1 MISKISK
8 SSDRFTII
16 QKKSLNPFTF
26 FVVIYAFFLSA
37 FALSGYVLN
46 YLNLPINA
54 SYLLGFVLIIT
65 ALIYLV
71 SPVTIPH
78 RPTKTDMLILVI
90 SLLASAKFAIFFTS
104 NYPVGSS
111 VDLAHYYFASDWIK
125 SHANMAF
132 FDYRNEPGYYY
143 LWHTWSQWLWYYGYE
158 FVAVFVSNIFNINI
172 LKSMQIIVGMS
183 GFVSILCMG
192 LIGYKVLDDWRGGV
206 LTMLQ
211 LAAMPATFLLAYNG
225 FFANTTALSV
235 GLVFAYVSIDRVKLD
250 RLPIIFVL
258 IAGGFLIHIHTMV
271 FMVGII
277 LLYKILSY
285 SRLHKDEFVKYITT
299 VVLGFVTAS
308 VLNLSVFNK
317 FLFEGTPAVITST
330 VYDKSY
336 VPFAGFE
343 NLFGSSIFLLL
354 GIVGTY
360 ILYRDRL
367 KTSLF
372 PLIWSATFLGAFI
385 FLFFSGKMHWANR
398 FAYLIVYPLA
408 ISCAALYSKFYEKK
422 HIVLMNHKINFNS
435 VMLLFIIITLLITAV
450 YSNIP
455 RTDLNPKIYDIGM
468 KLRDIDTN
476 ATIAYIQYPITIAN
490 PNDFFISAYS
500 RHRIAWPVTYPNNLT
515 YETMKNMSYT
525 NDYVSAWHGGIFENT
540 SFEIDIPKYILVMFT
555 CLNTNYTYFL
565 FDANRLSNI
574 SCENVLSDL
583 KRDNCSIKM
592 DFIND
597 ENLMIKSGFYW
608 FEPGAGRWTSGKS
621 EIIIPTIEQKG
632 GTLKVLAGAFRPDGL
647 NETQVDIYLNE
658 KLIGNFKAGNEFRAH
673 TFKLD
678 NSLISKPFSVVTF
691 NTTTWIPDE
700 VIKNGDKREIG
711 IRFSSIEFISD

>member
-1 MISKISK
+1 M
-8 SSDRFTII
+8 
-16 QKKSLNPFTF
+16 QKKSLNPLTF
-26 FVVIYAFFLSA
+26 FVVIYAFLLSA
-37 FALSGYVLN
+37 FAVSGYVLDH
-46 YLNLPINA
+46 LNLPLNPP
-54 SYLLGFVLIIT
+54 YLLVSVLIIA
-65 ALIYLV
+65 ALIYLAF
-71 SPVTIPH
+71 PVEIPH
-78 RPTKTDMLILVI
+78 RPTKTDLLILVI

-125 SHANMAF
+125 THANMDF
-132 FDYRNEPGYYY
+132 FDYRKSPDYYY
-143 LWHTWSQWLWYYGYE
+143 LWHTWSQWLWYYGFE
-158 FVAVFVSNIFNINI
+158 FVSSFVSSVFDINI
-172 LKSMQIIVGMS
+172 LNSMQIIVGMS
-183 GFVSILCMG
+183 GFVSILTMG
-192 LIGYKVLDDWRGGV
+192 LIGYKVLDDWRGGM

-235 GLVFAYVSIDRVKLD
+235 GLVLAYISIDRVKLD
-250 RLPIIFVL
+250 RLPIIFMLV
-258 IAGGFLIHIHTMV
+258 AGGFLIHIHTMV
-271 FMVGII
+271 FIIGII

-285 SRLHKDEFVKYITT
+285 SRLHKDEFAGYITA

-330 VYDKSY
+330 VYDKSS

-372 PLIWSATFLGAFI
+372 PLIWSAIFLGAFI

-408 ISCAALYSKFYEKK
+408 ISCAALYVKLFENK
-422 HIVLMNHKINFNS
+422 HAVLKNYKININNVF
-435 VMLLFIIITLLITAV
+435 LIIITLILLITAV
-450 YSNIP
+450 HSEIP
-455 RTDLNPKIYDIGM
+455 RADLNPTIYDIGM
-468 KLRDIDTN
+468 KLRDIDSN

-515 YETMKNMSYT
+515 YGIMKNMSYT
-525 NDYVSAWHGGIFENT
+525 NDYVSAWHGSIFENT
-540 SFEIDIPKYILVMFT
+540 SFENFDIPKYILVMFT
-555 CLNTNYTYFL
+555 WSNKNYTYFI
-565 FDANRLSNI
+565 FDANRSSNI
-574 SCENVLSDL
+574 SCENVLSNL
-583 KRDNCSIKM
+583 KRDNCSINM

-621 EIIIPTIEQKG
+621 EIMIPTFEKKG
-632 GTLKVLAGAFRPDGL
+632 GILRIVAGAFRPGGL
-647 NETQVDIYLNE
+647 NETHVDIYLNE
-658 KLIGNFKAGNEFRAH
+658 KLIGNFTAGNEFKTY

-678 NSLISKPFSVVTF
+678 NSQISKPFSVLTF

-700 VIKNGDKREIG
+700 AIKNGDMREIG